1 MRKVKFCASLLFLL
15 SSLAHA
21 SRWYDVTFSNPNQFY
36 SITIDTPQ
44 GSGSK
49 CMYIWAVPNPAITLQ
64 PSQTSQK
71 IQIEDNDFIFTCAGD
86 PKFVTWNVHANPLPS
101 YAKYY
106 RAKTCTVEF
115 MHFKSGSTWFTRIN
129 SPCTSGKDIL
139 VADATCNGRGCLN
152 SAESGVPDHGAINI
166 TFFTTNQT
174 SCRDRNSNGVYIDN
188 KVTGIYPTWG
198 GEDVNRVVLAQGK
211 GLFHG
216 DFTYEYGLNTEY
228 GKRFFKYAT
237 LANITSSRLQAQ
249 CDGNGALGEI
259 NLLY

>member
-1 MRKVKFCASLLFLL
+1 MRKVKFYTSILFFL

-21 SRWYDVTFSNPNQFY
+21 SQWYDVTFSNPNRFY

-49 CMYIWAVPNPAITLQ
+49 CMRTWAVPDPAITLQ
-64 PSQTSQK
+64 PGQTSQQIK
-71 IQIEDNDFIFTCAGD
+71 IEDSNAFFSCMGES
-86 PKFVTWNVHANPLPS
+86 KFVTWNVHANPLS
-101 YAKYY
+101 NYANYY

-115 MHFKSGSTWFTRIN
+115 RHFKSGGTWFTIIN
-129 SPCTSGKDIL
+129 SPCTSGKDVL

-152 SAESGVPDHGAINI
+152 SAESGVPDHGAINM
-166 TFFTTNQT
+166 TLFTTDQT
-174 SCRDRNSNGVYIDN
+174 SCRDRNSNGVYIDS

-198 GEDVNRVVLAQGK
+198 GKDVNRVNLAQGK
-211 GLFHG
+211 GLFYG
-216 DFTYEYGLNTEY
+216 DFTYEYGLNTEN

-249 CDGNGALGEI
+249 CDGDGALGKI
-259 NLLY
+259 NLLH